1 MKTIE
6 APGISASRE
15 PQAEGA
21 QRTRIRLAHIF
32 SSDLGIPSSLPYVAP
47 LRERNWEVTFLTP
60 EGPDVSK
67 AAALGYRWL
76 PISFTRTMDPL
87 GDLRATLELSRILA
101 SERFDIVHTHNF
113 KVSLVGRVL
122 AALSQ
127 TPIVL
132 HTIHGITWSLDTP
145 EPSRSVNAAL
155 ERIASFGADLIL
167 SQSQTDRD
175 AFVTM
180 KVVPPEKIRVI
191 GNGVD
196 LTRFDPSAISADTR
210 PRLRAALGVGDA
222 ELLVLFPGRMVREKG
237 LEEVYE
243 AAHVLRGEPI
253 RIAIAGRD
261 DAERGDAPSA
271 ESLARAR
278 DAGVLFLGER
288 KDMPQLYAAADV
300 VGLASWREGMP
311 RALIEGAAM
320 ARPLVATDIR
330 GCKDVVRHGET
341 GLLFEVRSP
350 PAIASAL
357 RALAADP
364 SLRARLGAR
373 GREDALERFDIRAV
387 VQRVVDSYD
396 QLIQRK
402 MRR

>member
-261 DAERGDAPSA
+261 DAARGDAPSA

>member
-6 APGISASRE
+6 AARANAGRE
-15 PQAEGA
+15 HHERGA

-87 GDLRATLELSRILA
+87 GDARATLELSRILS

-122 AALSQ
+122 AALTR

-132 HTIHGITWSLDTP
+132 HTIHGITWSLETP

-155 ERIASFGADLIL
+155 ERIASLGADLIL

-196 LTRFDPSAISADTR
+196 LRRFDPGVVAPDARARIRAD
-210 PRLRAALGVGDA
+210 LGVADD
-222 ELLVLFPGRMVREKG
+222 EMLVLFPGRMVREKG

-243 AAHVLRGEPI
+243 AASALRGQPI
-253 RIAIAGRD
+253 RVAIAGRD

-271 ESLARAR
+271 ASLEKARE
-278 DAGVLFLGER
+278 AGVLFLGER
-288 KDMPQLYAAADV
+288 KDMPELYAAADV

-320 ARPLVATDIR
+320 GKPLVATDIR

-350 PAIASAL
+350 AAIAATL
-357 RALAADP
+357 HRLAGDP
-364 SLRARLGAR
+364 TLRARLGAR
-373 GREDALERFDIRAV
+373 AREDALERFDIRAV

-396 QLIQRK
+396 ELIQRK
-402 MRR
+402 VRR